1 MTAVRQTGARQ
12 IGRAYAVVGDPVSHS
27 LSPLIHNL
35 WLKKAGV
42 DAVYSAVHLQ
52 SANAA
57 EDIRR
62 MSDMGFHGLNVTLP
76 HKQAALQAA
85 AKRSPGAERIGAA
98 NTLARE
104 NDGTWTAFNTD
115 IDGFSSALHHV
126 LGKSVARGRVVLIG
140 SGGAARAAVV
150 HLAEAG
156 ADLAIVNRTEANARQ
171 LADELAPDAETA
183 GMEALPRLA
192 IDADVVVN
200 SASLGHAGDALPVL
214 PAGRGRPFLDM
225 SYGRAA
231 AGALMQ
237 AEASGWTPH
246 DGFRM
251 LVGQAAA
258 AFRIW
263 FGIDPDEDAAL
274 AACQEAVR
282 ARA

>member
-1 MTAVRQTGARQ
+1 MSDVRKN
-12 IGRAYAVVGDPVSHS
+12 GRAYAVVGDPVSHS
-27 LSPLIHNL
+27 LSPLIHNR
-35 WLKKAGV
+35 WMKEAGI

-52 SANAA
+52 SKDAV

-62 MSDMGFHGLNVTLP
+62 MSAMGFHGLNVTLP
-76 HKQAALQAA
+76 HKHAALKAA
-85 AKRSPGAERIGAA
+85 ARRSPEAELIGAA

-115 IDGFSSALHHV
+115 IDGFSSALLHV
-126 LGKSVARGRVVLIG
+126 MGKSVARGRVVLIG

-150 HLAEAG
+150 HLGRAG
-156 ADLAIVNRTEANARQ
+156 VDLAIVNRTEANARQ

-192 IDADVVVN
+192 MDADVVVN
-200 SASLGHAGDALPVL
+200 SASLGHAGDALPAL

-231 AGALMQ
+231 AGALSQ
-237 AEASGWTPH
+237 AEAAGWTPH

-263 FGIDPDEDAAL
+263 FGVDPDEDGAL
-274 AACQEAVR
+274 AACREAVG